1 MNKPKPRIIQRHID
15 YYVHEVKPVELCG
28 KIVMWEAN
36 IDAFELPFET
46 FPTKGEHDFE
56 TCEGC
61 QNIIKTLT
69 ERLTNV
75 FDGNGAKKAFPFCCA
90 KHSNLEN
97 IKGFT
102 RAAYKNV
109 PKMTALKVVYTNQ
122 HIVNSHSSENWYKDI
137 TDYIGLTVASFGQMP
152 KDCGAELFLRDYLF
166 YVTDLLNRNEEI
178 RTERKARLLDF
189 LNAYDTPPT
198 ERKTDLNILMGTYQ
212 KWLKTFPFDLNSYFG
227 NLKTKFEKQIP
238 ILNGK
243 PEQNIYSG
251 ALMVKLHTKSSLIE
265 ALIQLT
271 NKLLTEIN
279 GAILYEKGLI
289 NDANQFKLELA
300 ISRRKQKLKQGYVNK
315 STNEEQRYRKI
326 IKEWFKDEKQFFEQI
341 TPLIETTPRK
351 LGNPEKEQPNT
362 FCSNMPL
369 SIPKE
374 HFKVLTIETSKN
386 GQPFLTNEQFGLFI
400 ERAFCGNAEIP
411 KQKIN
416 QAPKGEKLLIQSLFY
431 DFYDY
436 YCMEYFSTMQCQDD
450 FIKLLTDS
458 FIGWDFQNVKDNF
471 RPKTKKRL

>member
-1 MNKPKPRIIQRHID
+1 VDEI
-15 YYVHEVKPVELCG
+15 KPVELCG
-28 KIVMWEAN
+28 KTVMWEATVQ
-36 IDAFELPFET
+36 AFELPFET
-46 FPTKGEHDFE
+46 MPTKGEHDFE
-56 TCEGC
+56 TCKGC

-69 ERLTNV
+69 ERLTDV
-75 FDGNGAKKAFPFCCA
+75 FDGNTAKKAFPFCCA
-90 KHSNLEN
+90 KHSNLVS

-122 HIVNSHSSENWYKDI
+122 HIVNRHSSENWYKDI

-152 KDCGAELFLRDYLF
+152 ENCGAELFLRDYLF
-166 YVTDLLNRNEEI
+166 YVTDLLSKNEEI
-178 RTERKARLLDF
+178 STERKQRLLDF

-227 NLKTKFEKQIP
+227 NLKTKFEKQIH

-243 PEQNIYSG
+243 PEQNIHSG

-279 GAILYEKGLI
+279 GATLYEKGLI

-341 TPLIETTPRK
+341 TPWIETKPRK
-351 LGNPEKEQPNT
+351 QDNKEKPNT
-362 FCSNMPL
+362 FCPKMPL

-374 HFKVLTIETSKN
+374 HFKVLTDKMSKN

-400 ERAFCGNAEIP
+400 ERAFCGNTEIS

-416 QAPKGEKLLIQSLFY
+416 KANSEKLLVQSLFY
-431 DFYDY
+431 EFYNN
-436 YCMEYFSTMQCQDD
+436 YCMDYFNTMQCQAK
-450 FIKLLTDS
+450 FIKLLTDN
-458 FIGWDFQNVKDNF
+458 FEGWDFQNVKNNF
-471 RPKTKKRL
+471 TPKTKKRL